1 MPHPRLTLL
10 LPCRDGFSVCRTV
23 LPRCMRSGFESSDFL
38 LSLCSV
44 KSQRYAEK
52 LLCPVVS
59 PVSVCG
65 GGPVPRRRILSLCR
79 TRGAARTAHDR
90 FDDLLPRR
98 AVPFGP
104 LRPSHRFQP
113 AAGRAPAPR
122 TGLHPGT
129 HVAHGRC
136 GFLPLPRCAA
146 PARGRRTAL
155 CGACRRARGAGCGG
169 RHAGVPVF
177 GRGAVAAFSGFG
189 PLHRPQLP
197 RGSESRRLGVAGRR
211 LAYFGGSRRPH
222 RPRHARRRG
231 LHQCRDRRTAPCPAF
246 RRRARTLRAVYRAA
260 LGAGHAPLLFG
271 GGFHAHG
278 RPSLQPGVGLAGRQG
293 AQLPRAARDGSA
305 GPGRLCRA
313 AVGFDLVRRHACRR
327 GGRREVQHARLV
339 RRPHADARQLPVSAQ
354 LYGRPGDRAGV
365 ARPRSALHAD
375 RLGRADPP
383 EPHGGRTCGLC
394 VGRPCRTALQPRFR
408 RVVRHRSRRPA
419 DAPLRS
425 FAPPRKHPFL
435 QADARSA
442 GRRVRYGHRPLPD
455 RRRHV
460 RQSVAE

>member
-52 LLCPVVS
+52 SLCPVVS

-136 GFLPLPRCAA
+136 GFLPLPRGAA

-155 CGACRRARGAGCGG
+155 CGACRRARGTGCGRAACG
-169 RHAGVPVF
+169 R
-177 GRGAVAAFSGFG
+177 SGF
-189 PLHRPQLP
+189 RT
-197 RGSESRRLGVAGRR
+197 GSRCSLFWLRSASPTAITSWERKPPSRRRRATAG
-211 LAYFGGSRRPH
+211 
-222 RPRHARRRG
+222 
-231 LHQCRDRRTAPCPAF
+231 AF
-246 RRRARTLRAVYRAA
+246 RRLSTPAPAA
-260 LGAGHAPLLFG
+260 TCT
-271 GGFHAHG
+271 
-278 RPSLQPGVGLAGRQG
+278 SK
-293 AQLPRAARDGSA
+293 GSSPMA
-305 GPGRLCRA
+305 
-313 AVGFDLVRRHACRR
+313 
-327 GGRREVQHARLV
+327 
-339 RRPHADARQLPVSAQ
+339 
-354 LYGRPGDRAGV
+354 
-365 ARPRSALHAD
+365 
-375 RLGRADPP
+375 
-383 EPHGGRTCGLC
+383 
-394 VGRPCRTALQPRFR
+394 
-408 RVVRHRSRRPA
+408 
-419 DAPLRS
+419 
-425 FAPPRKHPFL
+425 
-435 QADARSA
+435 
-442 GRRVRYGHRPLPD
+442 
-455 RRRHV
+455 
-460 RQSVAE
+460 

>member
-59 PVSVCG
+59 SVSVCG

-155 CGACRRARGAGCGG
+155 CGACRRARGTGCGG
-169 RHAGVPVF
+169 RPAGVPVF
-177 GRGAVAAFSGFG
+177 GRGAVAGLFWLRSAS
-189 PLHRPQLP
+189 PTAITSWERKPP
-197 RGSESRRLGVAGRR
+197 SR
-211 LAYFGGSRRPH
+211 
-222 RPRHARRRG
+222 
-231 LHQCRDRRTAPCPAF
+231 
-246 RRRARTLRAVYRAA
+246 RRRAT
-260 LGAGHAPLLFG
+260 
-271 GGFHAHG
+271 
-278 RPSLQPGVGLAGRQG
+278 
-293 AQLPRAARDGSA
+293 
-305 GPGRLCRA
+305 
-313 AVGFDLVRRHACRR
+313 
-327 GGRREVQHARLV
+327 
-339 RRPHADARQLPVSAQ
+339 
-354 LYGRPGDRAGV
+354 AGV
-365 ARPRSALHAD
+365 
-375 RLGRADPP
+375 
-383 EPHGGRTCGLC
+383 
-394 VGRPCRTALQPRFR
+394 FR
-408 RVVRHRSRRPA
+408 RLSTSAPA
-419 DAPLRS
+419 ATCTSKGSSPM
-425 FAPPRKHPFL
+425 P
-435 QADARSA
+435 
-442 GRRVRYGHRPLPD
+442 
-455 RRRHV
+455 
-460 RQSVAE
+460 